1 MPKSRTP
8 YPQVFRDQ
16 IVDLVRSGRSIA
28 SLAREFEP
36 SEQTIRNWLKQA
48 DIDDGH
54 RSDGATTAEKDE
66 IRRLRKQLRVVK
78 QERDILAKAAA
89 WFAQETRGVPPR
101 SSDS

>member
-1 MPKSRTP
+1 MPESRQP
-8 YPQVFRDQ
+8 YPQAFREQ

-36 SEQTIRNWLKQA
+36 SEQSIRNWIKQA

-54 RSDGATTAEKDE
+54 RPDGATTAEHAE
-66 IRRLRKQLRVVK
+66 IRRLRKQLRNLK

-89 WFAQETRGVPPR
+89 SWR
-101 SSDS
+101 